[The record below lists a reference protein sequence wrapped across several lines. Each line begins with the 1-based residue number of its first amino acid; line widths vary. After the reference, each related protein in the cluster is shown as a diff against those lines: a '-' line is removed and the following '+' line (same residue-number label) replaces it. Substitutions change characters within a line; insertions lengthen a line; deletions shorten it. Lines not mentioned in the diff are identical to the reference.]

1 MNVTLLYLRNYM
13 AIHTRYRLFLT
24 SLLLLLSLQGN
35 NAYAWYCNYT
45 PTPEGYM
52 LPGSLVCNGIDPQI
66 ALKDYWCVSYRP
78 DDPLCGA
85 YQAPTCSD
93 LVESQTTA
101 CTLPHYSGA
110 INQSR
115 NFSCSTNSWSP
126 WTETSN
132 NCTQDPPTCQASSE
146 TRQLACQ
153 ADYVGSVTET
163 RNSSC
168 PDPYGNDVWGA
179 WIETANSCVKSATN
193 VTNVSSPVS
202 PSSPL
207 NPINNPPPI
216 AAPPPPAGLPAN
228 SPGEP
233 VLSSPLPVKVE
244 QPKQEAKS
252 EPKTKEDSPKDPPK
266 AEQKNESKD
275 SPKLDVPKGK
285 ELVHGFGIVLSLEI
299 LNKPIIQQ
307 IELTDAFKFDTEINN
322 EFGKTQNLQLEL
334 IQLGTSQDA
343 FIGSADISWKRI
355 RRHNFLQQ
363 DGFGN

>member
-1 MNVTLLYLRNYM
+1 
-13 AIHTRYRLFLT
+13 
-24 SLLLLLSLQGN
+24 
-35 NAYAWYCNYT
+35 
-45 PTPEGYM
+45 M

-66 ALKDYWCVSYRP
+66 ALKDYWCVSYNP
-78 DDPLCGA
+78 SDPICGA
-85 YQAPTCSD
+85 YQAPACSD
-93 LVESQTTA
+93 LVENQTTA

-110 INQSR
+110 VNQSR
-115 NFSCSTNSWSP
+115 TYSCSSSSWSP

-132 NCTQDPPTCQASSE
+132 NCTQDPPTCQASTE

-179 WIETANSCVKSATN
+179 WVETNNTCVKSATN

-207 NPINNPPPI
+207 NPVNNPPP
-216 AAPPPPAGLPAN
+216 APPPAVAP
-228 SPGEP
+228 E
-233 VLSSPLPVKVE
+233 VSPLAAPEPTRVESAPVKVE
-244 QPKQEAKS
+244 QPKQETKS
-252 EPKTKEDSPKDPPK
+252 EPKAKEDSPKDPPK
-266 AEQKNESKD
+266 AEQKSESKD

-307 IELTDAFKFDTEINN
+307 IE
-322 EFGKTQNLQLEL
+322 
-334 IQLGTSQDA
+334 
-343 FIGSADISWKRI
+343 
-355 RRHNFLQQ
+355 
-363 DGFGN
+363 

>member
-1 MNVTLLYLRNYM
+1 
-13 AIHTRYRLFLT
+13 
-24 SLLLLLSLQGN
+24 
-35 NAYAWYCNYT
+35 
-45 PTPEGYM
+45 M
-52 LPGSLVCNGIDPQI
+52 LPGSLVCNGIENEVAI
-66 ALKDYWCVSYRP
+66 RDYWCKSYVTH
-78 DDPLCGA
+78 DPICGA
-85 YQAPTCSD
+85 YQVPACSD
-93 LVESQTTA
+93 LVENQTTA

-110 INQSR
+110 VNQSR
-115 NFSCSTNSWSP
+115 NFSCSSNAWSA

-132 NCTQDPPTCQASSE
+132 NCTQDPPTCQASTE

-179 WIETANSCVKSATN
+179 WVETNNTCVKSATN

-207 NPINNPPPI
+207 NPVNNPPPV
-216 AAPPPPAGLPAN
+216 AAPPPPAGLPTN

-233 VLSSPLPVKVE
+233 VLSSPPPIKVE

-252 EPKTKEDSPKDPPK
+252 EPKAKEDSPKETPK
-266 AEQKNESKD
+266 AEQKSESKD

-299 LNKPIIQQ
+299 LNRPIIHQ
-307 IELTDAFKFDTEINN
+307 IEITDAFKFDTEINN
-322 EFGKTQNLQLEL
+322 EFGKNQNLQLEL
-334 IQLGTSQDA
+334 IQLGTSEVDFNSIA
-343 FIGSADISWKRI
+343 NSGWLGI

-363 DGFGN
+363 DGYGN